1 VDYRKNFIITLEKEW
16 RWKARVTPR
25 EKKEDLCQ
33 EGILGTEM
41 ANLSKGSDAKL
52 RV

>member
-1 VDYRKNFIITLEKEW
+1 MESEGLYEEM
-16 RWKARVTPR
+16 
-25 EKKEDLCQ
+25 KEDLRQ
-33 EGILGTEM
+33 EEILGTEM

>member
-1 VDYRKNFIITLEKEW
+1 MESKGLSE
-16 RWKARVTPR
+16 

-33 EGILGTEM
+33 EEILGTEM